1 MNFCDKVD
9 IAGTNLR
16 ASDGALMVDARVART
31 GIQLYSG
38 VEVGKPE
45 MSVVRVF
52 RPADEVFSQDT
63 LTTFA
68 HRPVTNDHPSALVN
82 ADTWK
87 RSNVVGHTAD
97 EVNVKA
103 NDIYVRVPLMIS
115 DGDMIADIAAG
126 KRELSA
132 GYTCDLDWTSGQTQA
147 GESYDAVQ
155 RNIRIN
161 HIAVVRNGRAGSQ
174 VKIGDAMPK
183 TILIDSIPV
192 IFADE
197 QAAAIVEAHSKR
209 LTDANAVLQATVTE
223 RDTRIGQLTAD
234 LATAQGKIPTPE
246 AVAQMVADRVA
257 LETLVKSVA
266 PSMNIEATMTDNAIR
281 RAVVKDRFPTLVTD
295 ATSDAEILGMFRTLQ
310 PGQVT
315 GDTYRQNVN
324 GFTPPQ
330 QMSDNG
336 HSEFEKYIL
345 NAGKSATA
353 H

>member
-9 IAGTNLR
+9 IAGTNRR

-38 VEVGKPE
+38 AEVGKPD

-82 ADTWK
+82 ADTW
-87 RSNVVGHTAD
+87 RTSNVVGHTAD

-103 NDIYVRVPLMIS
+103 NDIFVRVPLMIS

-132 GYTCDLDWTSGQTQA
+132 GYTCDLDWTAGQTQS
-147 GESYDAVQ
+147 GEAYDAVQ

-174 VKIGDAMPK
+174 VKIGDSMSK
-183 TILIDSIPV
+183 TIMIDAIPV
-192 IFADE
+192 IFSDE
-197 QAAAIVEAHSKR
+197 QTAAIVEAHSKR
-209 LTDANAVLQATVTE
+209 LNDALTAAQAAVTE

-246 AVAQMVADRVA
+246 AVAQMIADRVA
-257 LETLVKSVA
+257 LETVVKSIA
-266 PSMNIEATMTDNAIR
+266 PNMKIEPVMTDNALR

-295 ATSDAEILGMFRTLQ
+295 ATSDAEIIGMFRTLQ
-310 PGQVT
+310 PGQTV
-315 GDTYRQNVN
+315 GDTYRQNMN
-324 GFTPPQ
+324 GVVPPQ
-330 QMSDNG
+330 MVADNG
-336 HSEFEKYIL
+336 QSEFEKYIL
-345 NAGKSATA
+345 NASKPQTA